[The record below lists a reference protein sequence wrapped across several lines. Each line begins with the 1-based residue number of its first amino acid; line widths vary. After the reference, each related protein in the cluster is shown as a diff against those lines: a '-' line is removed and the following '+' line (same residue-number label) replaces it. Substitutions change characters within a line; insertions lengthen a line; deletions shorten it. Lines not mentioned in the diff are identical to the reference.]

1 MQELEAKKNS
11 PQKNTLLTGNHVE
24 IKHKTNEE
32 LQCDRLVDYI
42 VGSYLPISTCENV
55 KFRNLILAHNPT
67 FKDSR
72 ESITSAIV
80 KKAARLRR
88 VCSEYIRGKYALS

>member
-1 MQELEAKKNS
+1 VQELEAKKNS

-24 IKHKTNEE
+24 IKHNTNEE

-67 FKDSR
+67 AKVSGR
-72 ESITSAIV
+72 ESITSAIGEQ
-80 KKAARLRR
+80 R
-88 VCSEYIRGKYALS
+88 

>member
-1 MQELEAKKNS
+1 MQELDAKKNS

-67 FKDSR
+67 AKVSGRGLIAYCNDNSCKLQLFWEGR
-72 ESITSAIV
+72 TM
-80 KKAARLRR
+80 L
-88 VCSEYIRGKYALS
+88 SE